1 MLLPR
6 IGMLKCPSRLINRQD
21 LLADGIRIGDKP
33 GLDTCVVS
41 QVMADSLAR
50 LPLEGCRDTRPI
62 HGGKCHAM
70 TSGVLLACYSPGSRS
85 PVSPVATARIHTLMT
100 DTFDARSCMPVPD
113 RGPDTGVAFPS
124 PGLVLAASVRR
135 RELSGNRGS
144 TSWWMANG
152 VMHFEVPGMGLANYE
167 RKIDHAS
174 ALPRKFSYDLLKE
187 ITDGF
192 SEERLLGSGGYGRV
206 YKLHGYAF
214 KQGFLK
220 DGEEIAVKLL
230 YEMPT
235 LDDVQFMREFNN
247 LTSLQ
252 HVNIVRLVGYCHE
265 TRPECAEYEGRT
277 VVADR
282 IHRALCFD
290 YAHNGSLHDH
300 ISANVLLDKNM
311 LPKIADFGLSR
322 LFGEEQTKITNTSF
336 GTRGYLPPEY
346 IEQKVI
352 SNKFDIYSLGVVI
365 IKVQGNWRARLEAPP
380 IHEPGLEA
388 YCVQVKTCIEIALK
402 CVQADR
408 RKRPSINDIIDK
420 MNQTEN
426 MIRLWSLN
434 VYSKRPYFAPD
445 ISGLTRF
452 EYNDLAVMTD
462 GFSKH
467 LGLGAFGMVYKGSYK
482 DLNGYQQVAV
492 KEIKNT
498 TEGEVHDFIAE
509 LQRIGRM
516 RLHTNLIELKGWQ
529 QRVQF
534 FLVFEFVPNAN
545 LEDHLHEWQKRYQ
558 IIKGIGSA
566 LHHLHHQCNRAVL
579 HGDIKPSSVLLDFD
593 FNAKLGVGLSRTA
606 SKNNRILVA
615 TDTGTEGNMDPRKSD
630 IYSFGIVLLEIA
642 CTGKS
647 REQVWELYR
656 EEPEV
661 MEYAA
666 DRRLGGIFDKS
677 QMKRVIVLGLR
688 CSHPNGR
695 HRPFMSDAMKFLEDG
710 IELPPILEIE
720 EQRDS
725 RFLGIYSAEFSH
737 IVIDV
742 EHVEDGI
749 ELHTILEIEEQEGSR
764 FLGIESANFSNINTA
779 IDPEEAI
786 VGIGGSSSWLK
797 GVRWRWERRLRMLSV
812 HDL

>member
-1 MLLPR
+1 MAEAARTDANDVRAAADRVSLLPSPP
-6 IGMLKCPSRLINRQD
+6 PSPSEEVASTESTPRS
-21 LLADGIRIGDKP
+21 ASAP
-33 GLDTCVVS
+33 S
-41 QVMADSLAR
+41 
-50 LPLEGCRDTRPI
+50 
-62 HGGKCHAM
+62 
-70 TSGVLLACYSPGSRS
+70 TSAP
-85 PVSPVATARIHTLMT
+85 ATAPS
-100 DTFDARSCMPVPD
+100 F
-113 RGPDTGVAFPS
+113 FP
-124 PGLVLAASVRR
+124 
-135 RELSGNRGS
+135 
-144 TSWWMANG
+144 
-152 VMHFEVPGMGLANYE
+152 

-206 YKLHGYAF
+206 YK
-214 KQGFLK
+214 GFLK

-300 ISANVLLDKNM
+300 ISDEFNGRDWRTRYGIIKGICNGLKYLHQDLNSPIYHLDLKPANVLLDKNM

-365 IKVQGNWRARLEAPP
+365 IKVMAGPEGHSKCATMSSKEFVELVQGNWRARLEAPP

-516 RLHTNLIELKGWQ
+516 RLHTNLIELKGWCCRRNTWNLVDFISCCRQ

-545 LEDHLHEWQKRYQ
+545 LEDHLHDRKKILPWQKRYQ

-797 GVRWRWERRLRMLSV
+797 GVRWR
-812 HDL
+812 